1 VYTAHA
7 RRPDTHTLVAQFRNL
22 ARDMLGVS
30 LSSLDEINCLV
41 KGLAFLMGYV
51 PAEAYTFNG
60 K

>member
-1 VYTAHA
+1 
-7 RRPDTHTLVAQFRNL
+7 
-22 ARDMLGVS
+22 MLGVT